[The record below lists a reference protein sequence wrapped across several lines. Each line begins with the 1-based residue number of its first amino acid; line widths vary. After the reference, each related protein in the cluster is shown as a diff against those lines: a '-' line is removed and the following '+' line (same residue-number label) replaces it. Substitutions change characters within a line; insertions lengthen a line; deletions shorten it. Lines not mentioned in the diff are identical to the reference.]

1 MLADK
6 EQKEKIGLLAQD
18 VQKVFPEIV
27 NTGKDGMLAVNYQ
40 ALIPVLIN
48 ALKEQNENYKKL
60 ESQLSM
66 LEKTCK

>member
-1 MLADK
+1 
-6 EQKEKIGLLAQD
+6 
-18 VQKVFPEIV
+18 
-27 NTGKDGMLAVNYQ
+27 MLAVNYQ

-48 ALKEQNENYKKL
+48 ALKEQNENYKEL

>member
-27 NTGKDGMLAVNYQ
+27 NKGKDGMLAVNYQ

-48 ALKEQNENYKKL
+48 ALKEQNENYKEL